1 MNMVNESIEI
11 IEFIDLLNFTFSDS
25 FVEKWRFKYS
35 VAFVKKFQYK
45 VLLSIQSK
53 KPIKLK
59 SLKQYL
65 IKKCKY
71 SSEQVEDFLDDI
83 EISLYYPLVMWCF
96 VIP

>member
-1 MNMVNESIEI
+1 MVNESIEI

-65 IKKCKY
+65 IKKYKY

-83 EISLYYPLVMWCF
+83 EISLYYPLVM
-96 VIP
+96 

>member
-83 EISLYYPLVMWCF
+83 EISLYYPLVM
-96 VIP
+96 

>member
-1 MNMVNESIEI
+1 MINESIEI

-25 FVEKWRFKYS
+25 FVEKWRYKYS

-71 SSEQVEDFLDDI
+71 SVEQVEDFLEDI
-83 EISLYYPLVMWCF
+83 EITLYYPLVM
-96 VIP
+96 

>member
-1 MNMVNESIEI
+1 MINESIEI

-25 FVEKWRFKYS
+25 FVEKWRYKYS

-71 SSEQVEDFLDDI
+71 SIEQVEDFLEDI
-83 EISLYYPLVMWCF
+83 EITLYYPLVM
-96 VIP
+96 

>member
-71 SSEQVEDFLDDI
+71 SSEQVEDFLEDI
-83 EISLYYPLVMWCF
+83 EISLYYPLVM
-96 VIP
+96 